1 MYLSWLGNSYYLL
14 GRYDDAF
21 ATLSVC
27 AERMPDYPSILVWLA
42 AAAARAG
49 RHHVARDAAA
59 ETMHLQPGF
68 TIASWLD
75 FIRLEPHDAA
85 NLKEGLR
92 CAGLPD

>member
-1 MYLSWLGNSYYLL
+1 LSIG
-14 GRYDDAF
+14 
-21 ATLSVC
+21 
-27 AERMPDYPSILVWLA
+27 AERIPDYPSILVWLA

-49 RHHVARDAAA
+49 RHHVARDVAAG
-59 ETMHLQPGF
+59 TMRLQPDF
-68 TIASWLD
+68 TIAGWLD